1 LTIKVTGIEVSLR
14 RLDCQV
20 CGDDFKEEGWQ
31 RRETSAV
38 FVADMKNR
46 GLTWF
51 NQFKGG
57 EPCG

>member
-1 LTIKVTGIEVSLR
+1 MKATGIEVSLR

-38 FVADMKNR
+38 SDVSVTDMKKE
-46 GLTWF
+46 GF
-51 NQFKGG
+51 HMV
-57 EPCG
+57 